1 MRSIVA
7 ICAWNSDLLRV
18 FVADSAAL
26 LAEAG
31 FEVEVASGK
40 DCPDVIRL
48 VVGPADYD
56 SDEVFFCWKR

>member
-1 MRSIVA
+1 M
-7 ICAWNSDLLRV
+7 
-18 FVADSAAL
+18 FGADSAAL

-31 FEVEVASGK
+31 FEVEVVSGRE
-40 DCPDVIRL
+40 CPDAIRP